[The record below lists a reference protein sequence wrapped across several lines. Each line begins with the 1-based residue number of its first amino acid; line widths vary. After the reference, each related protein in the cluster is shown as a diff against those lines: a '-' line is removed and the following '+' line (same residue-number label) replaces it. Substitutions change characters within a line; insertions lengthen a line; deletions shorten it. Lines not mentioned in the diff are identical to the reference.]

1 MADVWVKM
9 TTGKSTLLSK
19 IECFGCLSWVD
30 LCVFFLWWGGAGQQ
44 DFLVGISGVACGHG
58 TLERGSW
65 KVWLPALFD
74 TLCFAFI
81 FTVVPLD
88 F

>member
-1 MADVWVKM
+1 MFRLFELGRLVR
-9 TTGKSTLLSK
+9 
-19 IECFGCLSWVD
+19 FF
-30 LCVFFLWWGGAGQQ
+30 FFLVGGAGQQ

-74 TLCFAFI
+74 TI
-81 FTVVPLD
+81 YIHSGST
-88 F
+88 